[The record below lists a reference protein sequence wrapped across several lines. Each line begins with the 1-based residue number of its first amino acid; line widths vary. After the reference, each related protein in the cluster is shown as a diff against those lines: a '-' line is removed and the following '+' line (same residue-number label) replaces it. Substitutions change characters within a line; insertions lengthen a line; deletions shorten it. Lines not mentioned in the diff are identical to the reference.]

1 MHGGLRFA
9 NPPYVDPKLFR
20 RSRKIVASSADYF
33 NSPVI
38 ASNNTGSWNGLP
50 KYAFT
55 PNCNA

>member
-9 NPPYVDPKLFR
+9 NPPYVDPSLFA
-20 RSRKIVASSADYF
+20 RSRKIAARGAAHF
-33 NSPVI
+33 NSPEI

-55 PNCNA
+55 PSCKA